1 MPLRLS
7 LQQFVRRVH
16 SACLARVDQG
26 PFPSDQKQLLHASLE
41 RLAATSSAE
50 DWGQPLGLF
59 YAIYRVCGAE
69 QDAVA
74 ALLAQFSALYIAS
87 ADLFDDVQDDDLKGK
102 PHEHAGP
109 AIATNSALAL
119 LTLALDALGEA
130 SELETRPDRVLSYL
144 RVFNRTSLVAVGAQH
159 RDLLGFGGAKTTRE
173 VEEMHRGKTS
183 SLALLCEVAAWA
195 GGASPTTVAAYYRL
209 GESLAAAVQVID
221 DVRDLVAKEESVDL
235 MTGKSTYPLACFYE
249 SVKTAHKVELA
260 NLLKHNPI
268 DLEAVRSLLETH
280 GAFDRC
286 AEAVERHRQTIFELL
301 ESTERETQNTQGA
314 SGHRRLL
321 AEIVDHLVS
330 ALYEP
335 PPLSRASEEQPGPFF
350 SAATAHAQMFMER
363 LRAHGM
369 QNLPQMRRWHLPS
382 FLYVPDQE
390 TIYVS
395 DVDALPEEV
404 ADFHSQVQMVSPD
417 VALETVRTCLPFV
430 MAHELTHAFR
440 DQLGLLGQD
449 AWHEEFVANRVAFAY
464 VQRYFPAVSRAVLA
478 SSRQILRVQPPGSQL
493 AWQQQIVSSCVVP
506 HETARDY
513 DCTPEQAARVHAAML
528 LKIFELP
535 GTWEQILAQWLPV
548 AASTAAE

>member
-7 LQQFVRRVH
+7 LQQFIRRVH

-26 PFPSDQKQLLHASLE
+26 PFPSDQKHLLRSSVE
-41 RLAATSSAE
+41 RLAATSSAQ

-69 QDAVA
+69 QDDVA

-102 PHEHAGP
+102 PHEHVGP

-130 SELETRPDRVLSYL
+130 SELELRPDRVLSYL

-159 RDLLGFGGAKTTRE
+159 RDLLGFGGARTTRE

-195 GGASPTTVAAYYRL
+195 GGASPAIVAAYYRL

-235 MTGKSTYPLACFYE
+235 LTGKSTYPLACFYE
-249 SVKTAHKVELA
+249 SVKAAHKVELA
-260 NLLKHNPI
+260 ELLAHSPI
-268 DLEAVRSLLETH
+268 DLDAVRSLLETH

-301 ESTERETQNTQGA
+301 EFTQRETQTGHDA

-335 PPLSRASEEQPGPFF
+335 PPVSRSAPDQSGPFC
-350 SAATAHAQMFMER
+350 AAVNEQAQMFVDR

-369 QNLPQMRRWHLPS
+369 LSMPMLRPWHLPS
-382 FLYVPDQE
+382 FLYVPDQQ
-390 TIYVS
+390 TIYFS

-404 ADFHSQVQMVSPD
+404 ADLHSRVQMVSPTA
-417 VALETVRTCLPFV
+417 ALETVRNCLPFV

-464 VQRYFPAVSRAVLA
+464 VKQYHPEVSRAVLA
-478 SSRQILRVQPPGSQL
+478 SSRQILRAQPAG
-493 AWQQQIVSSCVVP
+493 QQRELQERIVIDCVTP
-506 HETARDY
+506 HASARDY
-513 DCTPEQAARVHAAML
+513 DCTPEQAARVHAAMVL
-528 LKIFELP
+528 RISELP
-535 GTWEQILAQWLPV
+535 GVLSEVLEQWLPV
-548 AASTAAE
+548 VATSAAE